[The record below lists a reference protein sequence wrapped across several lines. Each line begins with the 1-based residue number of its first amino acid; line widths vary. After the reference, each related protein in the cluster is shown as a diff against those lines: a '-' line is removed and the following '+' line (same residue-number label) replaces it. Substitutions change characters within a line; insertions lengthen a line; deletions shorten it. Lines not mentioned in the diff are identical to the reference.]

1 MYICAPTTLDS
12 LDLGLQMAVSHH
24 MNAETQTLFFCKS
37 KCSSLQSHLSSPE
50 TANFK
55 EFPKS
60 KLLEFSQHW
69 FSGSLC
75 LRLFPSQALSLRHPC
90 SVPAS
95 TDSSSTQEQ
104 NVPKSSSGL
113 CSCQLCANG

>member
-12 LDLGLQMAVSHH
+12 LDLGLQMAVSQH

-69 FSGSLC
+69 F
-75 LRLFPSQALSLRHPC
+75 QVVHA
-90 SVPAS
+90 
-95 TDSSSTQEQ
+95 
-104 NVPKSSSGL
+104 
-113 CSCQLCANG
+113 